1 MTILKKRIMK
11 KRLTLKTL
19 FTPLPK
25 LSGCIISIL
34 WFSTACLSQTPTWAE
49 KIAPILYKN
58 CTNCHHTGGV
68 APFSL
73 MTYNQAANFKSA
85 ISHSVGI
92 GHMPPWPPDSKYSAL
107 AYNRTLSEADKKAIL
122 DWANA
127 DAPSG
132 NLANAPAPPTYTDG
146 PAIANPTWT
155 QRIPSYTVTSNLDI
169 YRCFPMRSGTT
180 VDKFITGLECLPGNG
195 TIVHHIL
202 IFADQSNKCFDLD
215 AADAGPGYTSFGG
228 VGSSSATLI
237 GAWVPGSQPQI
248 YPVGMGIRL
257 SAGAN
262 IILQIHY
269 APSSSGKTD
278 STMLRLKTTEVP
290 QREVRIVP
298 ILNHSTS
305 LTNGPLIIPANT
317 TKTFNAQYTNNLAD
331 GTIISVAPH
340 MHLIGKSIKAWGILP
355 TGDTMKLIKIDN
367 WDFHWQGFY
376 LFKKALKFP
385 RGTKLQSEAVY
396 DNTMN
401 NVNQPNNPPKIVTL
415 GEATTDEMM
424 LIYFS
429 FLAYQP
435 GDENLVL
442 ETPTTDV
449 EEAPLSKTALSA
461 FPNPTSSNLTLRF
474 ELKEAEK
481 MTIQIFDYQGV
492 MVQSIAT
499 NQPFEKGE
507 NQKTVNTKD
516 LPNGVYFVKI
526 NSDKTYGVQQF
537 VKTE

>member
-1 MTILKKRIMK
+1 MK
-11 KRLTLKTL
+11 KKCTFRTL
-19 FTPLPK
+19 FIPL
-25 LSGCIISIL
+25 SIL
-34 WFSTACLSQTPTWAE
+34 LANTLSFAQTPTWAD

-58 CTNCHHTGGV
+58 CTSCHHTGGV

-73 MTYNQAANFKSA
+73 TTYNQAANFKSA
-85 ISHSVGI
+85 IRHSI
-92 GHMPPWPPDSKYSAL
+92 QTGHMPPWPPDPKYSAL
-107 AYNRTLSEADKKAIL
+107 AYSRVLSDADKKALI

-132 NLANAPAPPTYTDG
+132 NLANAPTPPTYTDG
-146 PAIANPTWT
+146 PAIANPDWT
-155 QRIPSYTVTSNLDI
+155 KRIEKYTVTSNLDI
-169 YRCFPMRSGTT
+169 YRCFPMKSGAT

-195 TIVHHIL
+195 TIVHHVL

-215 AADAGPGYTSFGG
+215 AADPGPGYTSFGG
-228 VGSSSATLI
+228 VGSNSATLI
-237 GAWVPGSQPQI
+237 GAWVPGSLPQI
-248 YPVGMGIRL
+248 YPVGMGVRL
-257 SAGAN
+257 KAGAN
-262 IILQIHY
+262 IIMQIHY

-290 QREVRIVP
+290 QREVFIAP
-298 ILNHSTS
+298 ILNHGDA

-317 TKTFNAQYTNNLAD
+317 TKTFNAQFTNALID

-355 TGDTMKLIKIDN
+355 SGDTMKLIKIDN

-401 NVNQPNNPPKIVTL
+401 NVNQPNNPPKTVTL
-415 GEATTDEMM
+415 GESTTDEMM

-429 FLAYQP
+429 FLAYKA

-442 ETPTTDV
+442 ETGTTET
-449 EEAPLSKTALSA
+449 EEPPLSKTALSA
-461 FPNPTSSNLTLRF
+461 FPNPTTSSLNLRF
-474 ELKEAEK
+474 DLKEAEN

-492 MVQSIAT
+492 MVQNVAT
-499 NQPFEKGE
+499 NLRFEKGE
-507 NQKTVNTKD
+507 NQKEVNTKD